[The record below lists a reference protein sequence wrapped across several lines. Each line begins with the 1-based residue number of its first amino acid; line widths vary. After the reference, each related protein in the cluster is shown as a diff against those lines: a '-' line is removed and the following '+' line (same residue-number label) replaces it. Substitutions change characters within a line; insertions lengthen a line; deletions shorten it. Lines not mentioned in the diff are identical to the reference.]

1 MDKNV
6 EVNGIVFLGKEA
18 IMMPCLAIIGA
29 AGLISAAGYGLY
41 KLGKNAYIKATRKEE
56 KES

>member
-18 IMMPCLAIIGA
+18 ILMPCLAIIGA
-29 AGLISAAGYGLY
+29 AGLITAAGYGLY
-41 KLGKNAYIKATRKEE
+41 KLGKNAITTVTNKKE